1 MFGSTTQSRCNFAA
15 AALLLYLAATVTAG
29 TTMAQVRGGSRVTGQ
44 SATGPAFSSSV
55 GQSQIPGQI
64 PGPIPGLDDNRVQMV
79 VAQQDLAKTLEILSE
94 QTQLKFTMSKG
105 LKGTTSRLRIDGT
118 GRLAIDAVASQVGAV
133 WWWNGSEVRLAA
145 RNDIVSHSVKA
156 RDIEY
161 TISSARALGLPMELL
176 AISKPSG
183 RQNVKVSGPAGL
195 VADFEALNEEIS
207 GRLSNVSVTK
217 FGRRRVVKVE

>member
-1 MFGSTTQSRCNFAA
+1 MLRLVAEFLRAYTA
-15 AALLLYLAATVTAG
+15 AALLLLMTAALTVGAAMWTAGAATAETRPARTVGAIT
-29 TTMAQVRGGSRVTGQ
+29 GGSD
-44 SATGPAFSSSV
+44 ATPFV
-55 GQSQIPGQI
+55 
-64 PGPIPGLDDNRVQMV
+64 PGLDDNRVQMV
-79 VAQQDLAKTLEILSE
+79 VAQQDLSKTLEILSE

-118 GRLAIDAVASQVGAV
+118 GRAALNAVANQVGAV

-156 RDIEY
+156 RDIDY
-161 TISSARALGLPMELL
+161 TISTARDMGLPMDML

-183 RQNVKVSGPAGL
+183 RQNVRVSGPAGL

-207 GRLSNVSVTK
+207 GRLSNVSLTK
-217 FGRRRVVKVE
+217 FGRRRVVKIE

>member
-1 MFGSTTQSRCNFAA
+1 MFRFVVQSLRRTIAA
-15 AALLLYLAATVTAG
+15 AFLLLMTAVLTAG
-29 TTMAQVRGGSRVTGQ
+29 SVLWATG
-44 SATGPAFSSSV
+44 SATAQTRPVRAIAAPVSGTDATPFVA
-55 GQSQIPGQI
+55 
-64 PGPIPGLDDNRVQMV
+64 GLDDNRVQMV
-79 VAQQDLAKTLEILSE
+79 VAQQDLSKTLEILSE

-105 LKGTTSRLRIDGT
+105 LKGTTTRLRIDGT
-118 GRLAIDAVASQVGAV
+118 GRAALNAVANQVGAV

-156 RDIEY
+156 RDIDY
-161 TISSARALGLPMELL
+161 TISTARDMGLPMDML

-207 GRLSNVSVTK
+207 GRLSNVSLTK
-217 FGRRRVVKVE
+217 FGRRRVVKIE

>member
-1 MFGSTTQSRCNFAA
+1 MFRLVTSSSRRGAV
-15 AALLLYLAATVTAG
+15 AALLLLAATVTG
-29 TTMAQVRGGSRVTGQ
+29 GPSMSQVRSSGGVTGPSTGGSGQ
-44 SATGPAFSSSV
+44 S
-55 GQSQIPGQI
+55 GQV
-64 PGPIPGLDDNRVQMV
+64 PGLDDNRVQMV

-118 GRLAIDAVASQVGAV
+118 GRAAVDAVASQVGAV

-145 RNDIVSHSVKA
+145 RNDIVSHNVKA
-156 RDIEY
+156 RDIDY
-161 TISSARALGLPMELL
+161 TISSARALGLPMDLL

-183 RQNVKVSGPAGL
+183 RQNVRVSGPAGL

-207 GRLSNVSVTK
+207 GRLSNVSLTK